1 MFRQIKDNINNTA
14 MFVWNELIAIST
26 NYAVLVVLIGG
37 VFGYGLLYNY
47 MYAPNLIRKA
57 PVAVVDNSHSEL
69 SRKFIRYMNSS
80 SQVDIVATD
89 VSYPAAIDM
98 MDQNKAI
105 GVLYIPSDFDNRVS
119 QGQQSIFVLYES
131 TTVFLSFMALQETA
145 ASCMLAINDFYRPE
159 MLVFLESSKAM
170 DLTSAQ
176 PINVEGTAL
185 YNHTEGYGS
194 YLIPAVLFVIIF
206 QTLMM
211 IIAMISGEERNTGS
225 ILKYAGDPANLG
237 FRRMAQVVFGKSI
250 AYLIIYAL
258 LCVFFLGFIPVLFD
272 LPRIGNILDI
282 IILFVPYILASSFF
296 GLTLS
301 FMYSD
306 GDAPIVMIAF
316 FSVGLIFL
324 SGVSYPLELQPWYW
338 RCAHF
343 IIPAGPGTLGY
354 VMINSM
360 GSSINEIAIE
370 YIALLIQCF
379 VYFITA
385 CFVLRFNIR
394 KAMQRKAITATP
406 VSAHPQA
413 DF

>member
-1 MFRQIKDNINNTA
+1 MINRLKEYISNTSEI
-14 MFVWNELIAIST
+14 VWKELITLST

-57 PVAVVDNSHSEL
+57 PVAVVDLSQTEL
-69 SRKFIRYMNSS
+69 SRKFIRYMDAS
-80 SQVDIVATD
+80 SQIDIVATD
-89 VSYPAAIDM
+89 VSYPDAINM
-98 MDQNKAI
+98 MDESKTI
-105 GVLYIPSDFDNRVS
+105 GVLYIPSDFDTRVS
-119 QGQQSIFVLYES
+119 QGEQSIFILYES
-131 TTVFLSFMALQETA
+131 TTVFLSFMALQEASA
-145 ASCMLAINDFYRPE
+145 ACMLAINDFYRPE
-159 MLVFLESSKAM
+159 MLVFLDSSNAM
-170 DLTSAQ
+170 DLTTAQ

-211 IIAMISGEERNTGS
+211 IIAMISGEERNTRS
-225 ILKYAGDPANLG
+225 ILKYAGDPASLNFG
-237 FRRMAQVVFGKSI
+237 RMAQVVFGKSI
-250 AYLIIYAL
+250 AYLIIYSL
-258 LCVFFLGFIPVLFD
+258 LCVFFLGLIPILFN
-272 LPRIGNILDI
+272 LPRIGNILDTM
-282 IILFVPYILASSFF
+282 ILFVPYILASSFF

-301 FMYSD
+301 ILYTD

-343 IIPAGPGTLGY
+343 IIPAGSGTLAY

-360 GSSINEIAIE
+360 GSSINQIAIE
-370 YIALLIQCF
+370 YIALWIQCI

-394 KAMQRKAITATP
+394 KAMQNKPITATP
-406 VSAHPQA
+406 VSVHPQA